1 MKKIFLL
8 PFLIVLL
15 CLTGCS
21 SDKNP
26 LEGYWIADI
35 GDSLAFTSETEVVID
50 NEIIGEYSIYDDNKL
65 LIKVDA
71 LVAEIPLSAEFS
83 VAHDTLTLRELNSN
97 NTFTYFSEKKLE
109 EQRKLQEEKIEKI
122 QNKIY
127 SLVEKTILPEYKK
140 LYPNA
145 SLGSV
150 IDNITLV
157 DNQEC
162 YVVRIFSD
170 QETHISTIDFFAINP
185 ETQTIYIQDF
195 LSGEYTL
202 WSN

>member
-1 MKKIFLL
+1 MNSKLIF
-8 PFLIVLL
+8 
-15 CLTGCS
+15 
-21 SDKNP
+21 
-26 LEGYWIADI
+26 
-35 GDSLAFTSETEVVID
+35 
-50 NEIIGEYSIYDDNKL
+50 
-65 LIKVDA
+65 
-71 LVAEIPLSAEFS
+71 
-83 VAHDTLTLRELNSN
+83 
-97 NTFTYFSEKKLE
+97 
-109 EQRKLQEEKIEKI
+109 IEI